1 MSLHE
6 KRWWKKFFGFK
17 EADKVDVIKDIDA
30 VLEFLEEV
38 NKDIKSI
45 LPELQKL
52 EELEK
57 EREVINSDKLLKVN
71 LATQEKVFEKL
82 LEKYEFLQDD
92 VDINGSRLR
101 HIAGEFLKHAEKAGM
116 QEMIRNKRKDMKWR
130 V

>member
-6 KRWWKKFFGFK
+6 KRWWKKIFGFK

-38 NKDIKSI
+38 HKDIKSI